1 MITII
6 IIIIIIVNDEVPS
19 GYGEIYSL
27 VIDGA
32 IVSRSELVVTFGSP
46 NRGRSAAT
54 RRLATARHR
63 TQHDLDLSHHARL
76 ESQPRGGKET
86 ELQPAPAS
94 ELQAVQRAS
103 IPATKA
109 YADARRPCVQPR
121 TQAGNPST
129 TIRSRGPVRAVW
141 AGPTPPPGG
150 EVWQAEKAM
159 PSCYDDN
166 DDDDD
171 DDDGG

>member
-1 MITII
+1 MMLMMMLMMTMMMTTTTTIMMTMMMMLMMTVVMMI
-6 IIIIIIVNDEVPS
+6 DE
-19 GYGEIYSL
+19 
-27 VIDGA
+27 A

-94 ELQAVQRAS
+94 EQS
-103 IPATKA
+103 YSPE
-109 YADARRPCVQPR
+109 
-121 TQAGNPST
+121 G
-129 TIRSRGPVRAVW
+129 
-141 AGPTPPPGG
+141 
-150 EVWQAEKAM
+150 
-159 PSCYDDN
+159 
-166 DDDDD
+166 
-171 DDDGG
+171 

>member
-1 MITII
+1 MMTMM
-6 IIIIIIVNDEVPS
+6 VVMMMM
-19 GYGEIYSL
+19 
-27 VIDGA
+27 VTMMMIDGA

-94 ELQAVQRAS
+94 ELS
-103 IPATKA
+103 YSPE
-109 YADARRPCVQPR
+109 
-121 TQAGNPST
+121 G
-129 TIRSRGPVRAVW
+129 
-141 AGPTPPPGG
+141 
-150 EVWQAEKAM
+150 
-159 PSCYDDN
+159 
-166 DDDDD
+166 
-171 DDDGG
+171 

>member
-1 MITII
+1 MMIMMMMMI
-6 IIIIIIVNDEVPS
+6 
-19 GYGEIYSL
+19 L
-27 VIDGA
+27 MMMMMMMMMIDGA

-94 ELQAVQRAS
+94 ELSDSPEGLSSCTQGLR
-103 IPATKA
+103 
-109 YADARRPCVQPR
+109 RRP
-121 TQAGNPST
+121 
-129 TIRSRGPVRAVW
+129 
-141 AGPTPPPGG
+141 
-150 EVWQAEKAM
+150 KAM
-159 PSCYDDN
+159 RPAKDLVW
-166 DDDDD
+166 
-171 DDDGG
+171 